1 MELLLLHKPLAEVW
15 RNAKFRDAKASQAR
29 WQCNQPPSVSLRIVQ
44 LYFERRLS
52 YANVAKVLAAEG
64 YRFKADSM
72 GYDQEIQDAWNP
84 LSSSRKWTP
93 LQANAYLQAPRRVLL
108 PTKLGD
114 RLQKLLTVVAC

>member
-1 MELLLLHKPLAEVW
+1 MVLSAYCKQW
-15 RNAKFRDAKASQAR
+15 
-29 WQCNQPPSVSLRIVQ
+29 IVQ

-52 YANVAKVLAAEG
+52 YANVAKVLAGEWV

-93 LQANAYLQAPRRVLL
+93 LQANADHQAPRRVLL

-114 RLQKLLTVVAC
+114 RLQKLHTVVAC